1 MKITLN
7 YKNKK
12 TGHMVIE
19 PNDSETSKAFIQAM
33 AQTDKI
39 GTMFLHGFS
48 RTRVEIVNDF
58 LRLCEVVKLI
68 NESSYDR
75 KITVDLTKDFSLQ
88 KLFDLHEHFE
98 HLGHRKRSNDPT
110 LNRAS
115 YEEIINLGCEMNG
128 LIHKLEMGLNGGLFF
143 QALFAKPNIVR
154 IPLTE
159 SIINEAVTSYKNDHI
174 YVGFG
179 ETGKNM
185 GHIFD
190 IKDIEVLHRKL
201 VQPQRYILSE
211 IFISFYNQVF
221 KYDEYEKWCIENKA
235 DEYGYDYK
243 NPIWYGK
250 WEIGKVVEKTWGNI
264 NQFPIYDGVIYE
276 D

>member
-1 MKITLN
+1 MKITLY

-19 PNDSETSKAFIQAM
+19 PNNSETAQTFIQVM
-33 AQTDKI
+33 ANTDKI
-39 GTMFLHGFS
+39 GTSFLHGFNRS
-48 RTRVEIVNDF
+48 KVEIVNDF
-58 LRLCEVVKLI
+58 LRLCELVKLI

-75 KITVDLTKDFSLQ
+75 KILVDMTKDFSLQ

-110 LNRAS
+110 LNLSS

-128 LIHKLEMGLNGGLFF
+128 LIHKLESGLTGGLYF
-143 QALFAKPNIVR
+143 QVLFAKPNIIR
-154 IPLTE
+154 IPLNE
-159 SIINEAVTSYKNDHI
+159 SVIGEAVTSYKNEYI

-185 GHIFD
+185 KHIFE
-190 IKDIEVLHRKL
+190 IKDVEVLHRKL

-211 IFISFYNQVF
+211 IFVSFYDECF
-221 KYDEYEKWCIENKA
+221 DYDSYEKWCIENNA
-235 DEYGYDYK
+235 DKYGYDYK

-250 WEIGKVVEKTWGNI
+250 WEIGKIVDKTWGHT
-264 NQFPIYDGVIYE
+264 NQFPLYDSVIYE